1 MGIIAKPRDRL
12 LLIFAKAPI
21 PGQVKTRLQYQ
32 LGPLGCAKLHEQ
44 LTLTTLEMACSSRIA
59 PVELWCTP
67 DTTHPFFQHC
77 LATFPITLKTQ
88 QGENLGSRLHNALT
102 QTAEDCESTVIIGTD
117 CPDMDSTYLESA
129 FLALENS
136 HDLVLGPAK
145 DGGYVLIGTKQ
156 AESTLFTDINWGT
169 DRVLAQTRAAVQLVE
184 WSWTEL
190 PTLRDIDRPE
200 DLVGLRTSR
209 SEYSVVA

>member
-1 MGIIAKPRDRL
+1 MEIIAKPRDRR

-21 PGQVKTRLQYQ
+21 PGQVKTRLQNQ
-32 LGPLGCAKLHEQ
+32 LGPLGCANLHEQ
-44 LTLTTLEMACSSRIA
+44 LTLTTLEMACGSRIA

-67 DTTHPFFQHC
+67 EMAHPFFQHC

-88 QGENLGSRLHNALT
+88 QGENLGSRLHNALI

-117 CPDMDSTYLESA
+117 CPEMDSTYIESA
-129 FLALENS
+129 FHPLES
-136 HDLVLGPAK
+136 GHELVLGPAQ

-156 AESTLFTDINWGT
+156 AESALFTDIDWGT
-169 DRVLAQTRAAVQLVE
+169 DQVLAQTRAAVQRVK
-184 WSWTEL
+184 WSWAEL

-200 DLVGLRTSR
+200 DLAHLGISH
-209 SEYSVVA
+209 SEYSIVS